1 MPTRKPPAGL
11 GGQRLPTLRRTGTV
25 RVVVL
30 GAGLIGVAT
39 AYYLWR
45 DGHEVEVIDEQAQ
58 PASVTSY
65 ANACLISSSRA
76 LPWPAPTAGKTIWR
90 ALTDSSA
97 PMRITKPLDLALWR
111 WGREFMS
118 YANARDYERLTRAK
132 LSFARFCQTE
142 LEATL
147 DATGVDCSF
156 QHEGLLYVCRSEAS
170 LIAARARATLVAA
183 HGYDTRMLSRDEALA
198 LEPSLSNSTIV
209 GATYAASD
217 AQGDS
222 RAFTRALAMWL
233 AERGV
238 EFVWNEAV
246 TARLTRRGQSYELH
260 TSTGTLRAEAF
271 VAALGP
277 RTSQFARMLGVR
289 IPIYPVKGYSVTVPV
304 KHAARAPT
312 HGGICEDSLIA
323 YCPLPSESGLTMRIT
338 TGAVFSGQ
346 DASFQASDFAPHRE
360 HFEALFPGALDWSSP
375 SVEHW
380 ACQRPM
386 TPSSLPIIQQ
396 HRFDNLYWNCGQG
409 HIGWT
414 MSCGSGRVMADMLAG
429 REPSFALADMQQ
441 L

>member
-1 MPTRKPPAGL
+1 MKI
-11 GGQRLPTLRRTGTV
+11 
-25 RVVVL
+25 VVL

-39 AYYLWR
+39 AYYLWL

-76 LPWPAPTAGKTIWR
+76 LPWPTPAASKTVWR

-97 PMRITKPLDLALWR
+97 PMRITKPFDPALWR

-118 YANARDYERLTRAK
+118 YANACDYERLTCAK

-147 DATGVDCSF
+147 GETGVDCGYEK
-156 QHEGLLYVCRSEAS
+156 HGLLYVCRSEATMT
-170 LIAARARATLVAA
+170 AARARALRVGA
-183 HGYDTRMLSRDEALA
+183 HGYASRVLSRDELIA
-198 LEPSLSNSTIV
+198 LEPSLTASTIV
-209 GATYAASD
+209 GGTLAVSD

-222 RAFTRALAMWL
+222 RAFTRSLATWL
-233 AERGV
+233 GERGV
-238 EFVWNEAV
+238 SFVWGETV
-246 TARLTRRGQSYELH
+246 TARLTQRAQKYELH
-260 TSTGTLRAEAF
+260 ASKGELKADAF
-271 VAALGP
+271 VVALGP
-277 RTSQFARMLGVR
+277 KTPQFARMLGVR
-289 IPIYPVKGYSVTVPV
+289 IPIYPVKGFSVTVPV
-304 KHAARAPT
+304 KDATRAPKR
-312 HGGICEDSLIA
+312 GGICEDSLIA
-323 YCPLPSESGLTMRIT
+323 YCPLQHENGPVMRIT

-346 DASFQASDFAPHRE
+346 DTSFRVSDFAPHRA

-414 MSCGSGRVMADMLAG
+414 MSCGSARVVADLIAG
-429 REPSFALADMQQ
+429 RTPSFNLQDFQQ
-441 L
+441 LS

>member
-1 MPTRKPPAGL
+1 MK
-11 GGQRLPTLRRTGTV
+11 
-25 RVVVL
+25 VVVL

-58 PASVTSY
+58 SASVTSY

-76 LPWPAPTAGKTIWR
+76 LPWPTPTAGKTVWR

-97 PMRITKPLDLALWR
+97 PMRITKPFDPALWR

-147 DATGVDCSF
+147 QETGVDCGY
-156 QHEGLLYVCRSEAS
+156 QRDGLLYVCRSDATMT
-170 LIAARARATLVAA
+170 AARARAALVGA
-183 HGYDTRMLSRDEALA
+183 HGYEMRVLSRDEVIA
-198 LEPSLSNSTIV
+198 LEPSLASSTIV
-209 GATYAASD
+209 GGTFAVSD

-222 RAFTRALAMWL
+222 RAFTRVLAAWL
-233 AERGV
+233 TKRGV
-238 EFVWNEAV
+238 KFVWNKAV
-246 TARLTRRGQSYELH
+246 TACLTQRGQTYEIH
-260 TSTGTLRAEAF
+260 TANSPLKADAF
-271 VAALGP
+271 VVALGP
-277 RTSQFARMLGVR
+277 KTPAFAQVLGVR
-289 IPIYPVKGYSVTVPV
+289 IPIYPVKGYSITVPV
-304 KHAARAPT
+304 KDATRTPKR
-312 HGGICEDSLIA
+312 GGICEDSLIA
-323 YCPLPSESGLTMRIT
+323 YCPLQSESGPVMRIT

-346 DASFQASDFAPHRE
+346 DASFREADFAPHRE
-360 HFEALFPGALDWSSP
+360 HFEALFPGALDWANS

-386 TPSSLPIIQQ
+386 TPSSLPIIQRY
-396 HRFDNLYWNCGQG
+396 RFNNLYWNCGQG

-414 MSCGSGRVMADMLAG
+414 MSCGSGRVMADLIAG
-429 REPSFALADMQQ
+429 RAASFDLTGLQQ